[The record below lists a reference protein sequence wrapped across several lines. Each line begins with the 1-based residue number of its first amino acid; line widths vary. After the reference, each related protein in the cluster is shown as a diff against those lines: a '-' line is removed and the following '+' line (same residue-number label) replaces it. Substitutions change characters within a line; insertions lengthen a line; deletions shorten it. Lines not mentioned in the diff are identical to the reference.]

1 MTTSHLTPED
11 LAQFGED
18 LDAIRD
24 EIIASRGEG
33 DAAYIRSVIKLQRT
47 LEAGGRALLFA
58 GILPPAWL
66 AGTAAL
72 SAAKILENM
81 ELGHNIIHGQWDW
94 MRDPKIHSTT
104 WDWDNAT
111 PADQWKHSHNYI
123 HHTYTNVLGKDR
135 DIGYSLLRITPE
147 QKWTPLS
154 LGQPVYAALLAMFFE
169 YGIALYDL
177 ELEKIKSGEKSIRS
191 AIPQA
196 KGVIRKIARQ
206 VGKDYVAF
214 PVLALPFGG
223 FLPVLTGNFTA
234 NVARNVWT
242 NVVIFC
248 GHFPEGVEV
257 FTEDRLEDETRGEW
271 YARQLLG
278 SANISG
284 GPFLHLATG
293 NLSHQIEHH
302 MFPDLPSNRYAE
314 IAPKVRALCDKYD
327 LPYVTGSLAGQI
339 TSTWKKIFRLALP

>member
-24 EIIASRGEG
+24 EIIASRGES

-47 LEAGGRALLFA
+47 LEVGGRALLFA

-147 QKWTPLS
+147 QKWTPIS

-196 KGVIRKIARQ
+196 KGVVRKIARQ
-206 VGKDYVAF
+206 VGKDYIAF
-214 PVLALPFGG
+214 PTLALPFGG

-248 GHFPEGVEV
+248 GHFPEGVEF
-257 FTEDRLEDETRGEW
+257 FTEDRLENETRGEW
-271 YARQLLG
+271 YARQLMG

-284 GPFLHLATG
+284 GPFMHLATG

-327 LPYVTGSLAGQI
+327 LPYTTGSLAGQI